1 MHYFSWTPTFLVH
14 PVPTSLMFALSSK
27 IQLEVSCVAIA
38 PCPQTPK
45 GGFHRKEKL
54 VERSATIGV
63 LRYKFTIG
71 QLLTK
76 SHGVVQFAR
85 RSRAKLKL
93 PATLDS

>member
-1 MHYFSWTPTFLVH
+1 MIVVKFLVR
-14 PVPTSLMFALSSK
+14 PLIENSARSFLRRYRST
-27 IQLEVSCVAIA
+27 
-38 PCPQTPK
+38 PQTPK
-45 GGFHRKEKL
+45 GGFRRKEKL

-71 QLLTK
+71 QLLAK
-76 SHGVVQFAR
+76 SHEVVQFAR